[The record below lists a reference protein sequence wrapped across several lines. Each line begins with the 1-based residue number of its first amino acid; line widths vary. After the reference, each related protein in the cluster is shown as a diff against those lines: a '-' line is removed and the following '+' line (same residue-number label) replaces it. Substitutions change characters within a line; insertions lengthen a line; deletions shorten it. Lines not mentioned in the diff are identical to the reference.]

1 MLVLIMIKTSDISVK
16 SVIKLNNKYWVIKNI
31 ESVKPG
37 KGPAYKKLS
46 LKNINDGVAYVY
58 TLGANEELEVA
69 ESSNKTVIFSHL
81 DKDIAYFLQGAEMIE
96 VDINIIKNEIKFLVS
111 DLQVIIKE
119 VNNNIIGI
127 ELPLKIDYIVENV
140 DASGYKTQDKQIAI
154 INQQIRISLPAFI
167 KIGDKIRIN
176 TENCSFEERVK

>member
-1 MLVLIMIKTSDISVK
+1 MIKTSDISVK

-111 DLQVIIKE
+111 DLQVIIK
-119 VNNNIIGI
+119 
-127 ELPLKIDYIVENV
+127 
-140 DASGYKTQDKQIAI
+140 
-154 INQQIRISLPAFI
+154 
-167 KIGDKIRIN
+167 
-176 TENCSFEERVK
+176 

>member
-1 MLVLIMIKTSDISVK
+1 
-16 SVIKLNNKYWVIKNI
+16 
-31 ESVKPG
+31 
-37 KGPAYKKLS
+37 
-46 LKNINDGVAYVY
+46 
-58 TLGANEELEVA
+58 
-69 ESSNKTVIFSHL
+69 
-81 DKDIAYFLQGAEMIE
+81 MIE